1 MKRYMKNK
9 DFIPEKFNKKIELNE
24 YKNYNKI
31 LTLFL
36 IINLFLM
43 PKTIK
48 SIEEVKKEPIISKES
63 VSNKQNKF
71 NLSNINIWIKSIMK
85 DDIEEA
91 YIVNNN
97 GEITVNDLEKIDEL
111 SLNTLIEITEVN
123 LNDNEKYKLGVSL
136 NE

>member
-1 MKRYMKNK
+1 
-9 DFIPEKFNKKIELNE
+9 
-24 YKNYNKI
+24 
-31 LTLFL
+31 
-36 IINLFLM
+36 
-43 PKTIK
+43 
-48 SIEEVKKEPIISKES
+48 
-63 VSNKQNKF
+63 
-71 NLSNINIWIKSIMK
+71 MK

>member
-9 DFIPEKFNKKIELNE
+9 DFIPEKFYRKIEVNE

-31 LTLFL
+31 LILFL
-36 IINLFLM
+36 LINLFLM

-48 SIEEVKKEPIISKES
+48 SIEGIGKETTVSQESINNKKSKFDL
-63 VSNKQNKF
+63 NDI
-71 NLSNINIWIKSIMK
+71 NLWVKSIMN

-97 GEITVNDLEKIDEL
+97 GEIIVNNLEIIDRL
-111 SLNTLIEITEVN
+111 NLNTLIEISEVN
-123 LNDNEKYKLGVSL
+123 LNNNEKYKLGVSL